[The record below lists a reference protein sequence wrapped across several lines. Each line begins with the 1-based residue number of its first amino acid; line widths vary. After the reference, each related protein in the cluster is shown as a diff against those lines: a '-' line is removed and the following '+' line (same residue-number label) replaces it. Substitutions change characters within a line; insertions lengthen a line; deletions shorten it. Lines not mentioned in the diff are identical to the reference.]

1 MVNKK
6 NIADFKITR
15 VEDYEKFIGAEAV
28 SRIIEKSDRLKDL
41 KVININSTYYGGG
54 VAEIL
59 NSLTLLMNTLGIKTE
74 WRVIKGTPDFF
85 TITKKMHNALQG
97 GEINLSKLKKEIY
110 ELVIYENVIRNYLD
124 HDIVI
129 IHDPQPL
136 PMIKFYDNNCTWI
149 WRCHIDL
156 TETNMKL
163 WLYLGNLI
171 NKYDAVILSS
181 REYAKKIIPP
191 IYYLMPAINPFN
203 IKNRDLSEKEMMN
216 RLNKYK
222 IPTDLPLV
230 VQVSRFDKW
239 KGQKAVVEA
248 FKSINKEV
256 KCTLVFLGNFA
267 DDDPEGSDYYH
278 SLSEEKDERII
289 VLPYGN
295 DTALVNTLQK
305 KAHVVIQY
313 SIREGFGL
321 TVTEAM
327 WKGTPVIG
335 GNVGGIKYQ
344 IRNGENGYLVS
355 SVDELADRI
364 AKLLKDDKLREEM
377 GKKARES
384 VKQNFLMTRY
394 LEQYLDLFTEMHVNK
409 SRII

>member
-181 REYAKKIIPP
+181 LFAGICKENHSPNI
-191 IYYLMPAINPFN
+191 LFN
-203 IKNRDLSEKEMMN
+203 
-216 RLNKYK
+216 
-222 IPTDLPLV
+222 
-230 VQVSRFDKW
+230 
-239 KGQKAVVEA
+239 A
-248 FKSINKEV
+248 
-256 KCTLVFLGNFA
+256 C
-267 DDDPEGSDYYH
+267 
-278 SLSEEKDERII
+278 
-289 VLPYGN
+289 
-295 DTALVNTLQK
+295 
-305 KAHVVIQY
+305 
-313 SIREGFGL
+313 
-321 TVTEAM
+321 
-327 WKGTPVIG
+327 
-335 GNVGGIKYQ
+335 
-344 IRNGENGYLVS
+344 
-355 SVDELADRI
+355 
-364 AKLLKDDKLREEM
+364 
-377 GKKARES
+377 
-384 VKQNFLMTRY
+384 
-394 LEQYLDLFTEMHVNK
+394 NK
-409 SRII
+409 SF